1 VRSVPLS
8 EMIRLQTLGSI
19 DLRAADGAQIQ
30 SVLRQPKRLAVLIYL
45 AANGPVFHRR
55 DRLLALFWPES
66 DEERARGAL
75 AQQTFQLRQAL
86 GRDVIVNRGDDEIG
100 LAQGVVWCDANAFCE
115 AIKAGRYSEAL
126 ELYTGE
132 LLPGFLIDDAPDFD
146 RWVEDERDRLR
157 NLAVSA
163 CLRLSEEDE
172 RTGDLQSALDRARRA
187 VTLQPF
193 SEPGHQRVIQLLD
206 RTGDRAAALRAFED
220 LRAMLRKELDVEPS
234 AETLELHRT
243 VRERAESRSNGWA
256 SVVAGNGEP
265 TIRVGSPHVELKGR
279 RAANR
284 RLIAA
289 LAGVVT
295 IAALAWGALTFS
307 KPEPYHPPAHH
318 VAVLYFNDESVDTEL
333 GYLAD
338 GLTTTLIDELGQVKQ
353 LRVISQNGVRPF
365 RGDDVP
371 LDSIAR
377 QLDVGTIVGGSV
389 TRSGDRVRVTVELT
403 DGATGI
409 LVRSKQLERPV
420 GELFALLDD
429 VSGQV
434 ASFLRSALG
443 EEIRL
448 RERQAET
455 ESVLAWELY
464 QRADLQRTYADSI
477 QKTGD
482 FVAGQRELARA
493 DSLLERAARL
503 DRDWVAPV
511 VLRARVAERRA
522 WMSLV
527 GERPPRHH
535 EWLAKARELTDRA
548 IELDERSSAAYET
561 RAALHFSSWLMG
573 STNGNRVDSL
583 LRAAERDLSAALA
596 LSPDMPRSQSLMSAV
611 LFSEGRYEEAR
622 AAARRALD
630 ADAYLTDADEIANR
644 LFTSSFEIGD
654 DVEAGHWCD
663 EVRRRQANQWPA
675 AYCDLLLLAWSS
687 TGKPDPRKALLI
699 LENASSGDPAP
710 VRESMRPRLT
720 VLAAAVLAR
729 AGNADSADAMLQ
741 RARSAAPHDVD
752 LLYLEAGVRLL
763 MSDRDRALR
772 LLREYWK
779 VNPSSK
785 ARIAN
790 SRMFRPLRD
799 DAEFRA
805 AAATVAVKG
814 TR

>member
-1 VRSVPLS
+1 
-8 EMIRLQTLGSI
+8 MIRLRTLGSV

-75 AQQTFQLRQAL
+75 AQQIFQLRHAL
-86 GRDVIVNRGDDEIG
+86 GRDVIRNRGDDEIG
-100 LAQGVVWCDANAFCE
+100 LAEGEVWCDASAFCE
-115 AIKAGRYSEAL
+115 AIKAGRYAEAL
-126 ELYTGE
+126 DLYSGE

-146 RWVEDERDRLR
+146 RWIEDERDRLR
-157 NLAVSA
+157 NQAVSA
-163 CLRLSEEDE
+163 CLRLSEEAE
-172 RTGDLQSALDRARRA
+172 RDGDLQAALGLARRA
-187 VTLQPF
+187 VTIQPF
-193 SEPGHQRVIQLLD
+193 SEPSHQQVIQLLD

-220 LRAMLRKELDVEPS
+220 LRALLREELDTEPS
-234 AETLELHRT
+234 AETMELHRT
-243 VRERAESRSNGWA
+243 VRERAESRGNGWA
-256 SVVAGNGEP
+256 SVVASTGTP
-265 TIRVGSPHVELKGR
+265 TVRIGSPLVERRRR
-279 RAANR
+279 RASNR
-284 RLIAA
+284 RVVAAVAGVLILAA
-289 LAGVVT
+289 LT
-295 IAALAWGALTFS
+295 WSALTVG
-307 KPEPYHPPAHH
+307 KPKPYHPPAHH
-318 VAVLYFNDESVDTEL
+318 VAVLYFNDESVGTEL
-333 GYLAD
+333 GYLAE
-338 GLTTTLIDELGQVKQ
+338 GLTTTLIDELGQVKK

-365 RGDDVP
+365 RGNDVP
-371 LDSIAR
+371 LDSVAR

-409 LVRSKQLERPV
+409 LVRSKQLERPT

-429 VSGQV
+429 VAGEV

-448 RERQAET
+448 REHQAET
-455 ESVLAWELY
+455 ENVQAWELY
-464 QRADLQRTYADSI
+464 QRADLQRTYADSM
-477 QKTGD
+477 QKAGD
-482 FVAGQRELARA
+482 FAAGQRELARA
-493 DSLLERAARL
+493 DSMLERASRL
-503 DRDWVAPV
+503 DRSWVAPV
-511 VLRARVAERRA
+511 VLRARVAERHA
-522 WMSLV
+522 WMSYV
-527 GERPPRHH
+527 AERPPHHH
-535 EWLAKARELTDRA
+535 EWLATARELADRA
-548 IELDERSSAAYET
+548 IQLDERSSSAYET
-561 RAALHFSSWLMG
+561 RAALHFASWLMG
-573 STNGNRVDSL
+573 STNGNRPDSL

-596 LSPDMPRSQSLMSAV
+596 LAPDMPRSQSLMSAV

-622 AAARRALD
+622 VAARRALD

-644 LFTSSFEIGD
+644 LFNSSFEIGD

-675 AYCDLLLLAWSS
+675 AFCDLLLLGWSS

-699 LENASSGDPAP
+699 LENASSADPAP
-710 VRESMRPRLT
+710 VRENMRPRLM

-729 AGNADSADAMLQ
+729 GGAADSANAMLQ
-741 RARSAAPHDVD
+741 RARRQAPHDID

-763 MSDRDRALR
+763 LNDRDRALS
-772 LLREYWK
+772 LLQEYWK

-790 SRMFRPLRD
+790 SRMFRPLRE

>member
-1 VRSVPLS
+1 MRSVPLS
-8 EMIRLQTLGSI
+8 EMIRLRTLGSV
-19 DLRAADGAQIQ
+19 DLRAANGAQIQ

-75 AQQTFQLRQAL
+75 AQQIFQLRQAL
-86 GRDVIVNRGDDEIG
+86 GRDVILNRGDDEIG
-100 LAQGVVWCDANAFCE
+100 LAEGVVWCDAAAFC
-115 AIKAGRYSEAL
+115 AAMKAGRLAEAL
-126 ELYTGE
+126 DLYSGE

-146 RWVEDERDRLR
+146 RWVEDERDHLR
-157 NLAVSA
+157 NQAVSA
-163 CLRLSEEDE
+163 CLRLCEEAE
-172 RTGDLQSALDRARRA
+172 RDGDLQAALDLARRA
-187 VTLQPF
+187 VTIQPF
-193 SEPGHQRVIQLLD
+193 SEPSHQRVIQLLD
-206 RTGDRAAALRAFED
+206 RAGDRAAALRAFED
-220 LRAMLRKELDVEPS
+220 LRALLREELDTEPS

-243 VRERAESRSNGWA
+243 VRERAESRTNGWA
-256 SVVAGNGEP
+256 SIVAGGEP
-265 TIRVGSPHVELKGR
+265 TVRVGSPLLEPRRR
-279 RAANR
+279 RAAHR
-284 RLIAA
+284 RLLAA
-289 LAGVVT
+289 VAGVIV
-295 IAALAWGALTFS
+295 IGALTWARFAVREP
-307 KPEPYHPPAHH
+307 KPYHPPAHH
-318 VAVLYFNDESVDTEL
+318 VAVLYFNDESVDTEIRF
-333 GYLAD
+333 LAD
-338 GLTTTLIDELGQVKQ
+338 GLTSTLIDELGQVKK

-365 RGDDVP
+365 RGSEVP

-409 LVRSKQLERPV
+409 LVRSKQLERPM

-429 VSGQV
+429 VTGEV
-434 ASFLRSALG
+434 ASFLRTALG
-443 EEIRL
+443 DEIDL

-455 ESVLAWELY
+455 ENVLAWELY
-464 QRADLQRTYADSI
+464 QRADLLRTYADSI

-482 FVAGQRELARA
+482 FGAGEREFARA
-493 DSLLERAARL
+493 DSMLERASRL
-503 DRDWVAPV
+503 DRNWAAPV

-527 GERPPRHH
+527 AERPPRHQ
-535 EWLAKARELTDRA
+535 EWLATARDLANRA
-548 IELDERSSAAYET
+548 IQLDERSSAAYET
-561 RAALHFSSWLMG
+561 RAALHYSAWLIG
-573 STNGNRVDSL
+573 STNGTRSDSL
-583 LRAAERDLSAALA
+583 LRAAERDLNAALA
-596 LSPDMPRSQSLMSAV
+596 LTPDMPRSQSLMSAV

-644 LFTSSFEIGD
+644 LFNSSFEIGD

-675 AYCDLLLLAWSS
+675 AYCDLLLLGWSS

-699 LENASSGDPAP
+699 LDNASSADPAP
-710 VRESMRPRLT
+710 VRENMRPRLM

-729 AGNADSADAMLQ
+729 GGDPDSANAMLQ
-741 RARSAAPHDVD
+741 RARGAAPHDLD

-763 MSDRDRALR
+763 LNDRERALN
-772 LLREYWK
+772 LLREYWR

-790 SRMFRPLRD
+790 SRMFRPLRED
-799 DAEFRA
+799 EDFRA